1 VSSEDDVELARRW
14 TCEQGIASIPIS
26 VFYQN
31 PSECEH
37 RALRFCFAKDDSTL
51 AQAAEIL
58 CRL

>member
-1 VSSEDDVELARRW
+1 LARRW

-31 PSECEH
+31 PEACRH
-37 RALRFCFAKDDSTL
+37 RALRFCFAKDDNTL
-51 AQAAEIL
+51 AKAADIL

>member
-1 VSSEDDVELARRW
+1 VSSEHDVELARRW

-26 VFYQN
+26 VFFQT

-37 RALRFCFAKDDSTL
+37 RALRFCFAKDDATL